1 LRNDWDGKQHK
12 DRVTNRIISPHLFFP
27 VFWFAFFATLIFS
40 SLYRLLLKGSG
51 IETVDRLLAFT
62 QFKSSLAKKWPGKK
76 MKTSK
81 TTIFLPPHLFAP
93 LQTTDQGFGNRNSR
107 SIACIHSIQVIL
119 GKKMVR
125 QKDEDIQNY
134 HLFASSSFC
143 PSTDYCSKV
152 RKSKQSIDCL
162 HSLNSSHP
170 WQKNGQ
176 AKR

>member
-1 LRNDWDGKQHK
+1 L
-12 DRVTNRIISPHLFFP
+12 P
-27 VFWFAFFATLIFS
+27 
-40 SLYRLLLKGSG
+40 LYRLLIKGSE

-62 QFKSSLAKKWPGKK
+62 QFKSSLAKKWTGKK

-93 LQTTDQGFGNRNSR
+93 LQTTAQGFGNRNSR

-119 GKKMVR
+119 GKKMAR

-143 PSTDYCSKV
+143 HPIFLPK
-152 RKSKQSIDCL
+152 L
-162 HSLNSSHP
+162 AGAPLNSEKSSNNWAIQERP
-170 WQKNGQ
+170 PI
-176 AKR
+176 KRKKPPRPNLSGEIY